1 MNKPNTH
8 YGSDYTFKWI
18 VVDGLYF
25 KVSED
30 LDTNEL
36 VLGETEGFHDSTSC
50 KNIMAQQQKELLK

>member
-1 MNKPNTH
+1 MNVLFWFTLVEGQKKRSYFEFTMNKPNTH

-36 VLGETEGFHDSTSC
+36 VLG
-50 KNIMAQQQKELLK
+50 